1 MGRSRP
7 KIPFLMFQDVIMAV
21 FGILILIVIYLL
33 INAKVSDIE
42 YIEDLDEMRSEKA
55 SLGDSVKK
63 AAAERDILYENTV
76 KVIESRETLELAKQV
91 EVNRILIEKFDDQ
104 IGNLLTEVEINSENL
119 NKTIL
124 ERFER
129 HPAVLSTQRAL
140 VEERA
145 ELEAPE
151 GSIAIAE
158 LEAETTEVV
167 IENTEIYMDEIK
179 DQFRVELDK
188 SLAGESVYLVDFS
201 SRAFRAFKVH
211 NGEQSPV
218 ECSSASELL
227 KKVKTDKKKK
237 RVFFFVRPHAV
248 TEFKKKLPDF
258 RQSRIAVGYQPLP
271 EGEDLI
277 LTKFPDGVPAADV
290 PILVTSGVVAGE
302 QAGSGGVTAGDPE
315 ADSPD
320 VAIGGVSGSE
330 VAGESQVSPL
340 DSASDSSAGVDA
352 TSGAGPEQP
361 SGADSNKESATDSG
375 QASEETTSGNT
386 TSANVQAFKWLLLIF
401 LIIFL
406 IILIRNIK
414 GSKA

>member
-7 KIPFLMFQDVIMAV
+7 KIPFMMFQDVIMAV

-42 YIEDLDEMRSEKA
+42 FIQDLEELRSEKA

-63 AAAERDILYENTV
+63 AAAQRDILYENTV
-76 KVIESRETLELAKQV
+76 KVIESRETLELNKQV

-104 IGNLLTEVEINSENL
+104 IGNLLTEVEINSKNL

-145 ELEAPE
+145 ELEALE
-151 GSIAIAE
+151 SSIAIAE

-167 IENTEIYMDEIK
+167 IENAEIYMDEIK

-201 SRAFRAFKVH
+201 SRAFRAFKVY
-211 NGEQSPV
+211 NGEQKPI

-227 KKVKTDKKKK
+227 KKVKADKNKK

-258 RQSRIAVGYQPLP
+258 RLSRIAIGYQPLP

-290 PILVTSGVVAGE
+290 PTLGTSGIVAEEQSGSGVVA
-302 QAGSGGVTAGDPE
+302 AGDSK

-320 VAIGGVSGSE
+320 EADGGVSDTEG
-330 VAGESQVSPL
+330 AGESQVSPS
-340 DSASDSSAGVDA
+340 DTTPDSSGGADA
-352 TSGAGPEQP
+352 TSGAGAEQL
-361 SGADSNKESATDSG
+361 SGADSNPESAASPG
-375 QASEETTSGNT
+375 QASEETTSML
-386 TSANVQAFKWLLLIF
+386 TSANVEAFKWLLLVF

-414 GSKA
+414 GPKT

>member
-1 MGRSRP
+1 
-7 KIPFLMFQDVIMAV
+7 MAV

-91 EVNRILIEKFDDQ
+91 EVNRILIDKFDDQ
-104 IGNLLTEVEINSENL
+104 IGNLITEVETNSKAL

-129 HPAVLSTQRAL
+129 HPSVLSTQRSI

-145 ELEAPE
+145 ELEALE
-151 GSIAIAE
+151 SSIVSAE
-158 LEAETTEVV
+158 LEAETMEAA
-167 IENTEIYMDEIK
+167 IEKTGNYMDEIE
-179 DQFRVELDK
+179 DQFRVELDE
-188 SLAGESVYLVDFS
+188 SLADESVYLVDFS
-201 SRAFRAFKVH
+201 NRAFRAYKVY
-211 NGEQSPV
+211 NGEQRPV
-218 ECSSASELL
+218 ECSSPSELL
-227 KKVKTDKKKK
+227 KKVKADKNKK

-248 TEFKKKLPDF
+248 TEFRKTRRHF
-258 RQSRIAVGYQPLP
+258 RDSRIAIGYQPLP

-277 LTKFPDGVPAADV
+277 LTKFPDGFPASDV

-302 QAGSGGVTAGDPE
+302 QAGSGGVAAGDSKS
-315 ADSPD
+315 DSPD
-320 VAIGGVSGSE
+320 VADGGVSGSGG
-330 VAGESQVSPL
+330 AGESLVSSSDTAP
-340 DSASDSSAGVDA
+340 DSSGGADA
-352 TSGAGPEQP
+352 TSGDGPEQL

-375 QASEETTSGNT
+375 QASEGATSEDVP
-386 TSANVQAFKWLLLIF
+386 SANAQAFKWLLLIF

-414 GSKA
+414 GPKA

>member
-1 MGRSRP
+1 
-7 KIPFLMFQDVIMAV
+7 MAV

-42 YIEDLDEMRSEKA
+42 FIQDLEELRSEKA

-63 AAAERDILYENTV
+63 AAAQRDILYENTV
-76 KVIESRETLELAKQV
+76 KVIESRETLELNKQV

-104 IGNLLTEVEINSENL
+104 IGNLLTEVEINSKNL

-145 ELEAPE
+145 ELEALE
-151 GSIAIAE
+151 SSIAIAE
-158 LEAETTEVV
+158 LEAETTKVV
-167 IENTEIYMDEIK
+167 IENAEIYMDEIK
-179 DQFRVELDK
+179 DQFRVELDN

-201 SRAFRAFKVH
+201 SRAFRAFKVY
-211 NGEQSPV
+211 NGEQKPI

-227 KKVKTDKKKK
+227 KKVKADKNKK

-258 RQSRIAVGYQPLP
+258 RLSRIAIGYQPLP

-290 PILVTSGVVAGE
+290 PTLGTSGIVAEEQSGSGVVA
-302 QAGSGGVTAGDPE
+302 AGDSK

-320 VAIGGVSGSE
+320 EADGGVSDTEG
-330 VAGESQVSPL
+330 AGESQVSPS
-340 DSASDSSAGVDA
+340 DTTPDSSGGADA
-352 TSGAGPEQP
+352 TSGGGEKL
-361 SGADSNKESATDSG
+361 SGADSNPESAASPG
-375 QASEETTSGNT
+375 QASEETTST
-386 TSANVQAFKWLLLIF
+386 LSSANVEAFKWLLLIF

-414 GSKA
+414 GPKT

>member
-1 MGRSRP
+1 
-7 KIPFLMFQDVIMAV
+7 MAV

-42 YIEDLDEMRSEKA
+42 FIQDLEELRSEKA

-63 AAAERDILYENTV
+63 AAAQRDILYENTV
-76 KVIESRETLELAKQV
+76 KVIESRETLELNKQV

-104 IGNLLTEVEINSENL
+104 IGNLLTEVEINSKNL

-145 ELEAPE
+145 ELEALE
-151 GSIAIAE
+151 SSIAIAE
-158 LEAETTEVV
+158 LEAETTKVV
-167 IENTEIYMDEIK
+167 IENAEIYMDEIK
-179 DQFRVELDK
+179 DQFRVELDN

-201 SRAFRAFKVH
+201 SRAFRAFKVY
-211 NGEQSPV
+211 NGEQKPI

-227 KKVKTDKKKK
+227 KKVKADKNKK

-258 RQSRIAVGYQPLP
+258 RLSRIAIGYQPLP

-290 PILVTSGVVAGE
+290 PTLGTSGIVAEEQSGSGVVA
-302 QAGSGGVTAGDPE
+302 AGDSK

-320 VAIGGVSGSE
+320 EADGGVSDTEG
-330 VAGESQVSPL
+330 AGESLVSPS
-340 DSASDSSAGVDA
+340 DTTPDSSGGADA
-352 TSGAGPEQP
+352 TSGGGEKL
-361 SGADSNKESATDSG
+361 SGADSNPESAASPG
-375 QASEETTSGNT
+375 QASEETTST
-386 TSANVQAFKWLLLIF
+386 LSSANVEAFKWLLLIF

-414 GSKA
+414 GPKT